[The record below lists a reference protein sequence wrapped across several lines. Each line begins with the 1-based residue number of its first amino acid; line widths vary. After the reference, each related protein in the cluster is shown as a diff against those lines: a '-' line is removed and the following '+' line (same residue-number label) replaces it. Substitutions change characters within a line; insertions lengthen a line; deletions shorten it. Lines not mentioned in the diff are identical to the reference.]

1 MDEHSIAL
9 LGFDRIIAELC
20 KESLSTEGTEYLKT
34 QGFYTDIKE
43 LEKNLNLSVSMR
55 KALESGEVFPSV
67 SFPEIMN
74 YMERIF
80 RGALYLEAEEIANI
94 GIYLQSSKKLK
105 KYIKKISQ
113 SSELKEISES
123 MPELEKLERSIF
135 RIVTRRGGIK
145 DKSIPELKAIGSR
158 LKRLKNDVEALA
170 NSYFKDDRYKTFW
183 QTDTPT
189 ERDGRLVLP
198 LKANFKG
205 RIHGIV
211 HEVSGSGAT
220 IYLEPHNIVEKNN
233 AIREVQSEYRR
244 QVLEI
249 LKKLTAAVSA
259 NKESIEVVRKIT
271 GFIDALITKARFAII
286 HRCTKAEYSKNT
298 VKLLK
303 ARHPFLGKK
312 VVPVTVS
319 NGAEYRLLII
329 TGPNTGGKTV
339 TLKTIGLLALMNQF
353 AMEIPV
359 SEGSSMRIFTDIFA
373 DIGDEQSI
381 EQSLST
387 YSGHIKNLSHI
398 VKHAGKDSLILL
410 DELGA
415 GTDPEEGVAIAMA
428 LLDYFYETEA
438 LVFATTH
445 HGILKNYGYSKRG
458 AENASMEFDRDTLSP
473 TFSILIGVPG
483 ESHALEIARRTGMP
497 EKILKTAKSYIDDE
511 RSDVSELVNSL
522 SERHRKIYDREKE
535 QKKRE
540 NELEDMQRRIGL
552 HELKLR
558 QKEMELREK
567 GLKELKELLRT
578 SRSEIEKTIRE
589 IREKELTDDR
599 RQSLKS
605 RLQEIENRIDEEE
618 LKLFHEKTDF
628 IHSDK
633 NKIKAGSNVRIRGT
647 DKKGKVL
654 RRDRADN
661 WIVET
666 DSMRVSLSGCELI
679 PDPYSEDTD
688 KKPTEREITDFSVS
702 REDPGEGPVFELDI
716 RGKRLEEAL
725 RILNRQIDR
734 AALHG
739 LTEFSVIH
747 GKGGGILQQ
756 GVHDCL
762 RESGLVKDFYF
773 APANEGGFGK
783 TIVKIN

>member
-20 KESLSTEGTEYLKT
+20 KESLSTEGSEYLKA
-34 QGFYTDIKE
+34 QGFYTDPGE
-43 LEKNLNLSVSMR
+43 LEKNLNLAVSMR

-74 YMERIF
+74 HMERIF

-123 MPELEKLERSIF
+123 MPELEELERNIF
-135 RIVTRRGGIK
+135 RIVTGRGGIK

-158 LKRLKNDVEALA
+158 LKRLKHDVEVLA
-170 NSYFKDDRYKTFW
+170 NAYFKDDRYKTFW

-220 IYLEPHNIVEKNN
+220 IYLEPYNIVEKNN

-259 NKESIEVVRKIT
+259 NKESIEAVRKIT
-271 GFIDALITKARFAII
+271 GFIDALLTKARFAII
-286 HRCTKAEYSKNT
+286 HKCTRAEYSKNT

-339 TLKTIGLLALMNQF
+339 TLKTIGLLSLMNQF

-359 SEGSSMRIFTDIFA
+359 SEGSLMRVFTDIFA

-540 NELEDMQRRIGL
+540 NELEDMQRRVDL

-605 RLQEIENRIDEEE
+605 RLQEIENKIDEEE
-618 LKLFHEKTDF
+618 LKQ
-628 IHSDK
+628 I
-633 NKIKAGSNVRIRGT
+633 G
-647 DKKGKVL
+647 
-654 RRDRADN
+654 RAH
-661 WIVET
+661 V
-666 DSMRVSLSGCELI
+666 
-679 PDPYSEDTD
+679 
-688 KKPTEREITDFSVS
+688 
-702 REDPGEGPVFELDI
+702 
-716 RGKRLEEAL
+716 
-725 RILNRQIDR
+725 
-734 AALHG
+734 
-739 LTEFSVIH
+739 
-747 GKGGGILQQ
+747 
-756 GVHDCL
+756 
-762 RESGLVKDFYF
+762 
-773 APANEGGFGK
+773 
-783 TIVKIN
+783 

>member
-1 MDEHSIAL
+1 MDAHSIAL

-20 KESLSTEGTEYLKT
+20 KESLSTEGAEYLKS
-34 QGFYTDIKE
+34 QGFYTDPEE
-43 LEKNLNLSVSMR
+43 LKKNLNLAVSMR
-55 KALESGEVFPSV
+55 KALEAGEIFPSV
-67 SFPEIMN
+67 SFPEIMK
-74 YMERIF
+74 YMERIS
-80 RGALYLEAEEIANI
+80 RGVLFLEAEEIANI

-105 KYIKKISQ
+105 KYIKKISE

-123 MPELEKLERSIF
+123 MPELEELESNIF
-135 RIVTRRGGIK
+135 RIVTKRGGIK

-158 LKRLKNDVEALA
+158 LNRLKHDVEALA
-170 NSYFKDDRYKTFW
+170 NAYFKDDRYKAFW

-220 IYLEPHNIVEKNN
+220 LYLEPHNIVEKNN

-249 LKKLTAAVSA
+249 LKRLTAAVSA
-259 NKESIEVVRKIT
+259 KKESIEAVRKIT
-271 GFIDALITKARFAII
+271 GFLDALITKARFSIM
-286 HRCTKAEYSKNT
+286 HRCAMAEYSKNT

-319 NGAEYRLLII
+319 NGSEYRLLII

-445 HGILKNYGYSKRG
+445 HGILKNYGYSKQG

-473 TFSILIGVPG
+473 TFSILVGVPG

-497 EKILKTAKSYIDDE
+497 EKILKTAKSYMDDE

-540 NELEDMQRRIGL
+540 NELQDMQRRVDL

-589 IREKELTDDR
+589 IREKELTDER
-599 RQSLKS
+599 RRIL
-605 RLQEIENRIDEEE
+605 RNHLQEIDKKIDEEE
-618 LKLFHEKTDF
+618 VKLFHEKTEF
-628 IHSDK
+628 ISSDE
-633 NKIKAGSNVRIRGT
+633 NRIKSGSNVRIRGT
-647 DKKGKVL
+647 NKKGRVL
-654 RRDRADN
+654 RRDRADK

-666 DSMRVSLSGCELI
+666 DSMRVSLSGYELI
-679 PDPYSEDTD
+679 SDSDSEDAD
-688 KKPTEREITDFSVS
+688 KKQAEMETTDFSIS
-702 REDPGEGPVFELDI
+702 REEPEEGPVFELDI

-725 RILNRQIDR
+725 RILSRQIDR
-734 AALHG
+734 AALYG

-747 GKGGGILQQ
+747 GKGGGILQH
-756 GVHDCL
+756 GVHDYL